1 MKQLLLNISLLFLLV
16 SPAVN
21 AEHLSAAHI
30 NMVRVK
36 QGFPETMLRLQEVIK
51 EHGYT
56 LSRVQR
62 VDIGLTGM
70 GYTTDKYRVVFFAKH
85 DEFRWLI
92 KHHPE
97 YIPYLPLKIAVYA
110 EDKDTIL
117 VVYSPQ
123 VLFRPKT
130 GELQKI
136 IARWDRDLT
145 SMFRAMHDYSE
156 Q

>member
-1 MKQLLLNISLLFLLV
+1 MKQLFLYISLLFLLV
-16 SPAVN
+16 SSPIN
-21 AEHLSAAHI
+21 ADHFIATHI

-70 GYTTDKYRVVFFAKH
+70 GYSTDKYRVVFFAKH

-97 YIPYLPLKIAVYA
+97 FIPYLPLKIAIYA
-110 EDKDTIL
+110 EGKDTIL
-117 VVYSPQ
+117 VVYNPQ
-123 VLFRPKT
+123 VLFKPKNK
-130 GELQKI
+130 EIQKI
-136 IARWDRDLT
+136 IARWGRDLT
-145 SMFRAMHDYSE
+145 SMFKAMHDYSE